1 MKKQKD
7 ARQVNSPARG
17 MTGNDEEIKPTTR
30 PCNLFQIVFFF
41 FTVPVA
47 PRGSS
52 EGIGNGNRWATSTP
66 L

>member
-41 FTVPVA
+41 HG
-47 PRGSS
+47 PRRAK
-52 EGIGNGNRWATSTP
+52 GIVGGHRKWQQMGY
-66 L
+66 